1 MNFRSFKIMGYIAVL
16 ACTPCS
22 LYPVISA
29 EEVTSYFA
37 SLNPHEINP
46 ETFLEE
52 LVAENPELACII
64 QENSLLEEAVT
75 PLMIAHTINP
85 DWLPVLFTLKS
96 NGMDIVRD
104 LCTRVTQR
112 VHNQQEL
119 APVPTYAANF
129 IQRQA
134 DRILGSLQQILGF
147 ASQEDF
153 EKHCNNSFFM
163 TTFRHS
169 PIDAAGNSVLNY
181 ALHYQ
186 DKTFEAILTMY
197 PATKSN
203 PEFKEPIQPL
213 E

>member
-1 MNFRSFKIMGYIAVL
+1 MICIAILVL
-16 ACTPCS
+16 VSHNA
-22 LYPVISA
+22 YAVVSA
-29 EEVTSYFA
+29 EQVTSYFA
-37 SLNPHEINP
+37 CANPHEINP

-52 LVAENPELACII
+52 LGAENPELAGVI

-75 PLMIAHTINP
+75 PLMIANTINP
-85 DWLPVLFTLKS
+85 DWLPVLFALKS
-96 NGMDIVRD
+96 TGMDIVRD
-104 LCTRVTQR
+104 LHTRVTQR
-112 VHNQQEL
+112 VHNQKEL
-119 APVPTYAANF
+119 TIVPTHAANF

-153 EKHCNNSFFM
+153 EKHCNNNFFV

-186 DKTFEAILTMY
+186 DKTFEAILNMY